1 MYPRIQRPSSGPPK
15 GYVPYP
21 QNRLSCPAMTLEAII
36 GTYGY
41 LVLLVGTFFEG
52 ETVLVLAGFAA
63 NLGYLRLPWV
73 IAVAFAGTLCIDQF
87 FFYLGRRHSLYIQ
100 ACLAKHS
107 RWLNRAIRVQ
117 RLVETYQTPLILSF
131 RFLYGLRSIAPF
143 VIGTSRIP
151 ARTFLLLNIV
161 SALAW
166 AAALGTAGF
175 LFGHL
180 LTSLLGDTKRIQ
192 GTIMALVAL
201 AGVLIWVFL
210 FFFLRRSKPQ
220 RKGE

>member
-1 MYPRIQRPSSGPPK
+1 
-15 GYVPYP
+15 
-21 QNRLSCPAMTLEAII
+21 MTLEAII

-63 NLGYLRLPWV
+63 HLGYLRLPWV

-87 FFYLGRRHSLYIQ
+87 FFYLGRRHRWHIQ
-100 ACLAKHS
+100 AFLAKHP
-107 RWLNRAIRVQ
+107 RWLNRAMRVQ
-117 RLVETYQTPLILSF
+117 RLVETYRTPLVLGF

-143 VIGTSRIP
+143 VIGTGRIP

-166 AAALGTAGF
+166 ATAVGTAGF

-180 LTSLLGDTKRIQ
+180 LTSLLGDIKRIQ
-192 GTIMALVAL
+192 GLIMALVAV

-210 FFFLRRSKPQ
+210 FFFLRRSKPP
-220 RKGE
+220 RKGK